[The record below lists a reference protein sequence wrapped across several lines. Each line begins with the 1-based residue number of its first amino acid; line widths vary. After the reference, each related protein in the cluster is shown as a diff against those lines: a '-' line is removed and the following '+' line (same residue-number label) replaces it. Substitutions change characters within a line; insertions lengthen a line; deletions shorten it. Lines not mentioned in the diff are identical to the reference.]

1 MKEEVKTEVTEEI
14 EIKIDEEEIDNNEEF
29 KTMGRGEVDGNLE

>member
-1 MKEEVKTEVTEEI
+1 MEVIENVEEI
-14 EIKIDEEEIDNNEEF
+14 VEINEDEIDNNEEF